1 MRKKSFFI
9 LILAMAFL
17 LAGCAPKVVGKRKH
31 KKIRNCGCEYLQNPI
46 VVHDSLTVYFSEIK
60 QNNF

>member
-31 KKIRNCGCEYLQNPI
+31 KKIRDCGCELLQNPS
-46 VVHDSLTVYFSEIK
+46 VAHDSLTVYFSEIK
-60 QNNF
+60 

>member
-9 LILAMAFL
+9 LILAMAVL

-31 KKIRNCGCEYLQNPI
+31 KKIRNCGCELLQEQN
-46 VVHDSLTVYFSEIK
+46 DCQDASTAYFSEVTDK
-60 QNNF
+60 

>member
-9 LILAMAFL
+9 LILAMAVL

-31 KKIRNCGCEYLQNPI
+31 KKIRNCGCELLQNPTTI
-46 VVHDSLTVYFSEIK
+46 QDSTAVCFSEFK
-60 QNNF
+60 

>member
-9 LILAMAFL
+9 LILAVAVL

-31 KKIRNCGCEYLQNPI
+31 KKIRDCGCELLQGQN
-46 VVHDSLTVYFSEIK
+46 DYQNAETAYFSEIEDE
-60 QNNF
+60 

>member
-9 LILAMAFL
+9 LILAMAVL

-31 KKIRNCGCEYLQNPI
+31 KKIRNCGCELLQEQN
-46 VVHDSLTVYFSEIK
+46 DGQNAETAYFSEVADE
-60 QNNF
+60 

>member
-17 LAGCAPKVVGKRKH
+17 LAGCAPKVIGKRKH
-31 KKIRNCGCEYLQNPI
+31 KKIRDCGCELLQGKNDCQNAEI
-46 VVHDSLTVYFSEIK
+46 AYFSEIK
-60 QNNF
+60 

>member
-9 LILAMAFL
+9 LILAMAVL

-31 KKIRNCGCEYLQNPI
+31 KKIRNCGCELLQEQN
-46 VVHDSLTVYFSEIK
+46 DSQDVTTACLSEVADE
-60 QNNF
+60 

>member
-9 LILAMAFL
+9 LILAVAFV

-31 KKIRNCGCEYLQNPI
+31 KRIRNCGCELLREQNAQQDAMTAYLCE
-46 VVHDSLTVYFSEIK
+46 DEDK
-60 QNNF
+60 

>member
-9 LILAMAFL
+9 LILAMAVL

-31 KKIRNCGCEYLQNPI
+31 KKIRNCGCELLPAQN
-46 VVHDSLTVYFSEIK
+46 DSQNAMTAYFSEATDK
-60 QNNF
+60 